1 MALSLMTS
9 WRDRGCLRTARMLE
23 DRAEL
28 ILGLMMSMTS
38 CQAGEAT
45 AEACCVKQTTAAR
58 VEAREGLHSD
68 GQLR

>member
-1 MALSLMTS
+1 
-9 WRDRGCLRTARMLE
+9 MLE

-28 ILGLMMSMTS
+28 ILGLMTSMTS